1 MLMEE
6 HTVGKLLLYV
16 SYLYRQLRAQ
26 ILAIDLYDTWVWV
39 HVAPHFELI
48 DQEMELST
56 SLEMQRLVLLDSFD
70 R

>member
-6 HTVGKLLLYV
+6 HTVRKLLFYV

-26 ILAIDLYDTWVWV
+26 ILAIYLYDTWVWV

>member
-6 HTVGKLLLYV
+6 HTVRKLLLYV

-56 SLEMQRLVLLDSFD
+56 SLEMQRFVLLDSFD